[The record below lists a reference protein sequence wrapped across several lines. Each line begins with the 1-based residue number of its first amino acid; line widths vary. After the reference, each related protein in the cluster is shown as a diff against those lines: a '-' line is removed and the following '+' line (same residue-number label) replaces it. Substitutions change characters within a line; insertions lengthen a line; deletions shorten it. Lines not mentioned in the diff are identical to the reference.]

1 MSFDI
6 YFNEQLK
13 RHPSMQ
19 YQDAV
24 KLCYQA
30 AVGAEHLLSDVESA
44 RAYLYA
50 EFDAVSVTDEPL
62 FERISDDVCRVNLGA
77 WKREGF
83 PLQMLFE
90 AFIGSASI
98 REDGKDAFLSY
109 LGLAGQIMESEK
121 CDFDKKEWKAFL
133 EEYKRAGM
141 PPLHHSAIY
150 REREK
155 PSYRI
160 VAYKYL
166 CKS

>member
-6 YFNEQLK
+6 YFKEQLE
-13 RHPSMQ
+13 RHSSMQ

-30 AVGAEHLLSDVESA
+30 AFGAEHLLSDLDRA
-44 RAYLYA
+44 RVYLEEEYSS
-50 EFDAVSVTDEPL
+50 VSVSDEPL

-77 WKREGF
+77 WKREDF
-83 PLQMLFE
+83 SIKALFE
-90 AFIGSASI
+90 AFISSASI
-98 REDGKDAFLSY
+98 REDAKDAFLSY

-121 CDFDKKEWKAFL
+121 RDFDKDAWRAFL
-133 EEYKRAGM
+133 EEYKGAGM
-141 PPLHHSAIY
+141 PPLHHSIIY

-166 CKS
+166 CER